1 MVFFGACRAQALLVF
16 PRLVLG
22 HVRKCLDYN
31 DSTKLKLDRNMS
43 GQKHLRLR
51 YYTSLEEA
59 MLLRLWREHL
69 HAIPSYTD
77 NLPIFREIAHGLQQ
91 NGVRLNK
98 QEARRRIN
106 SYRNK
111 YL

>member
-1 MVFFGACRAQALLVF
+1 
-16 PRLVLG
+16 
-22 HVRKCLDYN
+22 
-31 DSTKLKLDRNMS
+31 LKLDRNMS